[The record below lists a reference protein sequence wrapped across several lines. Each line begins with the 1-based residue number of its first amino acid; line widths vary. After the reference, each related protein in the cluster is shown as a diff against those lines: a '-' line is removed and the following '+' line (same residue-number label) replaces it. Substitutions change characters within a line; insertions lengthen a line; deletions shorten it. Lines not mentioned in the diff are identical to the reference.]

1 MRLAHRALG
10 MARKRANDL
19 MTETVQA
26 GRVVDGTDPVTGD
39 ATQTIAEPFVY
50 EGPARVKYPGT
61 AVSDSTATG
70 QLVAS
75 QTVMVKLPVGS
86 PVVPEGSVFLVT
98 GSTVDG
104 SLVGRLYRVDG
115 APEAGQV
122 SAHRYPVTE
131 LS

>member
-1 MRLAHRALG
+1 MRGARMLQRGRGLA
-10 MARKRANDL
+10 NEL
-19 MTETVQA
+19 MTETVRA
-26 GRVVDGTDPVTGD
+26 GHVTDSTDPVTGD

-86 PVVPEGSVFLVT
+86 PVVPEGAGFVVVASE
-98 GSTVDG
+98 VDE
-104 SLVGRLYRVDG
+104 SLVGRTYRVDG